1 MPTDFSY
8 DDVACSGI
16 ESTLNDCNHDNIENC
31 DGSEGAGVRCKAP
44 GVTTT
49 TRTTTTTAITTT
61 SDPIP
66 GIRVALLIAQILRA
80 AEFAQQTL
88 IKNVLYLRLQ

>member
-1 MPTDFSY
+1 M
-8 DDVACSGI
+8 
-16 ESTLNDCNHDNIENC
+16 ENC

-66 GIRVALLIAQILRA
+66 GIRANTTCGRICATNFDQKCFVLTFTVGSRNFVKSEKAGASA
-80 AEFAQQTL
+80 AEG
-88 IKNVLYLRLQ
+88 